1 MKSQKKPRPS
11 IKYSSEQEKKIY
23 GEILKGKNSSASW
36 TDTNPRGSSKTSWD
50 NSSIIDVGDGSKI
63 RVWEVDG
70 KLTYPT
76 DDPHFAFNKLYK
88 EKFATALKN
97 YKKKSPSIEK
107 IKTQSGK
114 EIYRRTGSS
123 FSGEL

>member
-1 MKSQKKPRPS
+1 MKSQKKPKS
-11 IKYSSEQEKKIY
+11 HYSDKQEKGFYKD
-23 GEILKGKNSSASW
+23 ILKGKGSNDW
-36 TDTNPRGSSKTSWD
+36 TSRDPKGSSKASWD
-50 NSSIIDVGDGSKI
+50 KSFVIDVGDGDKI

-76 DDPHFAFNKLYK
+76 GDPHFALNKLYK
-88 EKFATALKN
+88 KKFATALKN
-97 YKKKSPSIEK
+97 YKKSSSPSIEK
-107 IKTQSGK
+107 VKTQSGK